1 MIQQAGTLEDADR
14 VLRENGKTFAW
25 ARRFLGRR
33 HAERSTRLYA
43 FCRYLDDV
51 ADETPDPD
59 AAAAAL
65 GEIQAD
71 LERGASAD
79 PMVEA
84 VLGIL
89 GGSGPGVEAAAALID
104 GVRSDLGVVRL
115 EDERAL
121 IRYCYR
127 VAGTVGVMMC
137 FALDRPHAA
146 ALPHAVD
153 LGIGM
158 QLTNIARD
166 IHEDAGMGRRYVPA
180 SLAGDLGPE
189 EILSPTDDQR
199 RGLAGARRALLTMA
213 DRYYRSGERG
223 LCFLPVRARSAML
236 VAAET
241 YRAIGKRALALGER
255 LDERAFVPASAKLLT
270 STAAL
275 LAHAPRP
282 SFWCRPAGHDPALHR
297 HLDGLGGANTE
308 ALTGPEER
316 HVG

>member
-25 ARRFLGRR
+25 ARRFLGSR

-51 ADETPDPD
+51 ADETPDPVV
-59 AAAAAL
+59 AAAAL
-65 GEIQAD
+65 GQIRSD
-71 LERGASAD
+71 LERGASTD
-79 PMVEA
+79 PMVTA
-84 VLGIL
+84 VLEIL
-89 GGSGPGVEAAAALID
+89 GTSGPGIEAATALID
-104 GVRSDLGVVRL
+104 GVRSDLGEVRL
-115 EDERAL
+115 VDERSL

-137 FALDRPHAA
+137 FALDRPHAE
-146 ALPHAVD
+146 ALPHAID

-180 SLAGDLGPE
+180 ALVGDLGPE
-189 EILSPTDDQR
+189 EVLSPTADQR
-199 RGLAGARRALLTMA
+199 RALALARRSLLSMA

-223 LCFLPVRARSAML
+223 LCFLPLRARSAML

-241 YRAIGKRALALGER
+241 YRAIGQRALALGDR
-255 LDERAFVPASAKLLT
+255 LDERAFVPAGAKLAT
-270 STAAL
+270 SAAAL
-275 LAHAPRP
+275 LGHAPRP
-282 SFWCRPAGHDPALHR
+282 SFWRRPAGHDPALHR
-297 HLDGLGGANTE
+297 HLDGLGGANAAGRGGRDE
-308 ALTGPEER
+308 GSGA
-316 HVG
+316 

>member
-1 MIQQAGTLEDADR
+1 MIQQAGTLDEADR

-25 ARRFLGRR
+25 ARRFLGSR

-51 ADETPDPD
+51 ADETPDP
-59 AAAAAL
+59 AVAAAAL
-65 GEIQAD
+65 GKIQAD
-71 LERGASAD
+71 LEQGASSD
-79 PMVEA
+79 PMVTA
-84 VLGIL
+84 VLDIL
-89 GGSGPGVEAAAALID
+89 GGSGPGVEAATALID
-104 GVRSDLGVVRL
+104 GVRSDLGEVLL
-115 EDERAL
+115 EDERSL

-146 ALPHAVD
+146 ALPHAID

-180 SLAGDLGPE
+180 ALVGDLRPD
-189 EILSPTDDQR
+189 EILAPTDEQR
-199 RGLAGARRALLTMA
+199 RGLAGARRALLSMA

-241 YRAIGKRALALGER
+241 YRAIGGRVLALGER
-255 LDERAFVPASAKLLT
+255 LDERAFVPAGAKLLT
-270 STAAL
+270 STVAL
-275 LAHAPRP
+275 LGHAPRP
-282 SFWCRPAGHDPALHR
+282 SFWRRPAGHDPTLHR
-297 HLDGLGGANTE
+297 HLDGLGGANAAARAE
-308 ALTGPEER
+308 HDEDSGA
-316 HVG
+316 

>member
-51 ADETPDPD
+51 ADETPDPE

-65 GEIQAD
+65 GGIQDD
-71 LERGASAD
+71 LQRGASSD
-79 PMVEA
+79 PMVQA
-84 VLGIL
+84 VLEIL
-89 GGSGPGVEAAAALID
+89 GGSGPGVEAASALID

-115 EDERAL
+115 ADERSL

-137 FALDRPHAA
+137 FALDRPQAA
-146 ALPHAVD
+146 ALPHAID

-180 SLAGDLGPE
+180 TLAGDLGPE
-189 EILSPTDDQR
+189 QILAPTVEQR
-199 RGLAGARRALLTMA
+199 RQLAKARRNLLTMA

-223 LCFLPVRARSAML
+223 LCFLPLRARGAML

-255 LDERAFVPASAKLLT
+255 LDERAFVPASAKVLT
-270 STAAL
+270 SSVAL
-275 LAHAPRP
+275 LGHAPRP
-282 SFWCRPAGHDPALHR
+282 SFWCRPSGHDGALHLD
-297 HLDGLGGANTE
+297 LDGFGGANAPAT
-308 ALTGPEER
+308 AAGEEGR
-316 HVG
+316 GG